1 MLDLRSLE
9 LVRAVAESGSFARA
23 ALRLHYT
30 QPAVSQ
36 RIAALEREVG
46 VELFER
52 TSRGVVPT
60 EAGRV
65 LLEHAQRIL
74 PAVEGARAD
83 LAAVTGSGECHLRL
97 GSFPTATAGPVGE
110 AVEQFTRA
118 NPDVD
123 VQLVSGEPYELLPQ
137 LVARRLDIAVVFRYP
152 GLPAAIDFDGS
163 ASVDD
168 GDVELIPLGEDPLQV
183 ALPPKHPLAR
193 KARIRRRDLLEERI
207 IPIAPIMPT
216 FPGVE
221 ERLGFSPRF
230 AAVRTADYSVVERLV
245 AAGLGLALV
254 PRLALNG
261 LAGSAI
267 AVRPIADLDLGR
279 EIMAALPAPLAH
291 SSRAPAFLA
300 TLRDAVARAL
310 SYREAKR

>member
-36 RIAALEREVG
+36 RIAALERELG

-60 EAGRV
+60 EAGRI
-65 LLEHAQRIL
+65 LFEHAQRIV

-83 LAAVTGSGECHLRL
+83 MAAVTADGEPHLRL

-110 AVEQFTRA
+110 AVEEFTRA
-118 NPDVD
+118 QPDVD
-123 VQLVSGEPYELLPQ
+123 VQLVSGEPFELLPE
-137 LVARRLDIAVVFRYP
+137 LVARRLDLAVVFRYP
-152 GLPAAIDFDGS
+152 GLPAAIDFDGT
-163 ASVDD
+163 ASVED
-168 GDVELIPLGEDPLQV
+168 GDVELVPLGEDPLQV
-183 ALPPKHPLAR
+183 ALPPGHSLAR
-193 KARIRRRDLLEERI
+193 RSRIRCRDLLEERI
-207 IPIAPIMPT
+207 IPMPPIMPA

-221 ERLGFSPRF
+221 DRLGFSPRF
-230 AAVRTADYSVVERLV
+230 VPVRTADYSVVERLV

-261 LAGSAI
+261 LAGLGI
-267 AVRPIADLDLGR
+267 TVRPLADVNLGR
-279 EIMAALPAPLAH
+279 QILAALPASPML
-291 SSRAPAFLA
+291 SSPAASFLDRLRTTVERAIGPPA
-300 TLRDAVARAL
+300 R
-310 SYREAKR
+310 